1 MQVVLEVII
10 TRSGGVKNN
19 PWLHVILQ
27 PCHPDPGLHFLK
39 ITEWVAKH
47 VNKKWQSSDVFFRL
61 LFYSKLDFRRLPSVR
76 SFILREDRLF
86 RGMSAGSFSRT
97 TAGNGAYFYSH
108 LVFLL
113 KSFSAGFLMSLLV
126 IQSFRSWREFNVTR
140 ILPRLS
146 GLSHLETFTCQDKIW
161 PQLSYKVIRSDLTD
175 RLTHLGWYLTY
186 QANVM
191 KLKWEIIYTGG
202 LPHLQKWVTS
212 PVGSPHLHVNRP

>member
-1 MQVVLEVII
+1 MQLVLEVII
-10 TRSGGVKNN
+10 TRSGGLKNN

-97 TAGNGAYFYSH
+97 AAGNGAYFYSH

-113 KSFSAGFLMSLLV
+113 KSFSAGFLMSLLM

-146 GLSHLETFTCQDKIW
+146 GLSHLETFTGQN
-161 PQLSYKVIRSDLTD
+161 LTPAE
-175 RLTHLGWYLTY
+175 L
-186 QANVM
+186 
-191 KLKWEIIYTGG
+191 
-202 LPHLQKWVTS
+202 
-212 PVGSPHLHVNRP
+212 